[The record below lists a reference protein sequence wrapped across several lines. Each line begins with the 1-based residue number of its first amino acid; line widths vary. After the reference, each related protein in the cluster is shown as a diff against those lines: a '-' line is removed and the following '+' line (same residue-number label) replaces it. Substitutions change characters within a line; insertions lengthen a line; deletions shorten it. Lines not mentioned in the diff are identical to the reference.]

1 MLITTMIMAELI
13 HNITE
18 LTLVWN
24 CIHMYMNTICRNAFA
39 ERRIRLNRNFNAN
52 SYC

>member
-24 CIHMYMNTICRNAFA
+24 CIHNAFEYA
-39 ERRIRLNRNFNAN
+39 VMHLQREE
-52 SYC
+52 

>member
-24 CIHMYMNTICRNAFA
+24 FIDMYMNMR
-39 ERRIRLNRNFNAN
+39 
-52 SYC
+52 